1 MTFLH
6 VALNLFKIDTNKLR
20 FVNFDPKNARGGLA
34 TDKSPIIANMAS
46 SAVTKGMMVP
56 PWVL

>member
-1 MTFLH
+1 MMTFLH

-34 TDKSPIIANMAS
+34 TDLNA
-46 SAVTKGMMVP
+46 
-56 PWVL
+56 LL